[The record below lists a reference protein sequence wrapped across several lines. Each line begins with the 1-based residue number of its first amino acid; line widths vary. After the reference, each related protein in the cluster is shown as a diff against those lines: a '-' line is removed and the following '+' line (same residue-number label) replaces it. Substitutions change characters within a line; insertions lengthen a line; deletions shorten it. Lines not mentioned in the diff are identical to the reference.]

1 MWRYGANTVKNQAI
15 KKKHLQYKGW
25 AVGNRKEKCF
35 FKF

>member
-1 MWRYGANTVKNQAI
+1 MALILLKTKQL